1 MGSYNTTIMPNKEPE
16 TELSREF
23 DRQVGNLIQRGY
35 PKAAGVTA
43 EEFTKHIK
51 PRRNRV
57 RELPTRVIQ
66 AKEGSIPFVIVVK
79 RDLVHKDMAM
89 PLIELE
95 GTKGNVGMHPVDPTS
110 FEPIE
115 GLQIPNGKAYLLV
128 DIDTG
133 KGTLNVTPDDAL
145 KIIES
150 ENRSPL
156 TIDEG
161 VAVITH
167 HPEILK
173 NENCFS
179 LLGSRR
185 GDRRVTALWISGGK
199 PRLGWLLGRQSAH
212 VVGLGLLQLYSWTS
226 TLGFLGKTL
235 SVSSNRLVAFEV

>member
-1 MGSYNTTIMPNKEPE
+1 
-16 TELSREF
+16 
-23 DRQVGNLIQRGY
+23 
-35 PKAAGVTA
+35 
-43 EEFTKHIK
+43 
-51 PRRNRV
+51 
-57 RELPTRVIQ
+57 
-66 AKEGSIPFVIVVK
+66 
-79 RDLVHKDMAM
+79 M

-173 NENCFS
+173 NEKLLLSAWFS
-179 LLGSRR
+179 P
-185 GDRRVTALWISGGK
+185 W
-199 PRLGWLLGRQSAH
+199 
-212 VVGLGLLQLYSWTS
+212 
-226 TLGFLGKTL
+226 
-235 SVSSNRLVAFEV
+235 